1 VIIPI
6 VVSLFMQCPALS
18 HLYARCSRFLFSELN
33 IYPKPLEY
41 VFMGLRA
48 GIYGGSGYAGAEL
61 VRLLAGHPEV
71 GALGVSS
78 RGYAGR
84 GISEVYPQLAVEGA
98 YVEPEEI
105 DASSL
110 DAAFVA
116 YGHGESAEAVKGL
129 LEAGAR
135 LVVDLSADFRLSD
148 VGVYEE
154 WYGEHPAPAL
164 LGEAHYGLPEVFGA
178 PGGRLVANPGCY
190 PTAAILALAPVV
202 RRVAV
207 RSVTVNA
214 LSGVSGAGAKPSVK
228 THFVTVN
235 ESVSAYGISNGSPRH
250 RHTPEIEMMLR
261 RVGKTPEVTFVPH
274 LLPISRG
281 ELETIVVELEEPEEL
296 PEAGDV
302 LGWYAEDYEGWGFV
316 EARVEPPHISH
327 VANTN
332 RARLSAAVDP
342 RAGKLL
348 LFAAVDNLLKGAAG
362 AAVQNMNLA
371 LGYPEDLGLEHLK

>member
-1 VIIPI
+1 V
-6 VVSLFMQCPALS
+6 
-18 HLYARCSRFLFSELN
+18 
-33 IYPKPLEY
+33 
-41 VFMGLRA
+41 GLKV
-48 GIYGGSGYAGAEL
+48 GIYGGGGYAGVEL

-71 GALGVSS
+71 GVMSVSS

-84 GISEVYPQLAVEGA
+84 DINEVYPQLVVEGG

-116 YGHGESAEAVKGL
+116 YGHGESAGTVKRL
-129 LEAGAR
+129 LEAGTR
-135 LVVDLSADFRLSD
+135 LVIDLSADFRLPD
-148 VGVYEE
+148 VEVYNE
-154 WYGEHPAPAL
+154 WYGEHPAPGL
-164 LGEAHYGLPEVFGA
+164 LREAHYGLPEVFGA
-178 PGGRLVANPGCY
+178 PKVRLVANPGCY

-202 RRVAV
+202 RRLGAGI
-207 RSVTVNA
+207 RSVTINA

-235 ESVSAYGISNGSPRH
+235 ESVSPYGISDGSPRH
-250 RHTPEIEMMLR
+250 RHTPEIEIMLR
-261 RVGKTPEVTFVPH
+261 RVGEAPEVTFVPH

-281 ELETIVVELEEPEEL
+281 ELETIVVELEDSKEL
-296 PEAGDV
+296 PDAGDV

-316 EARVEPPHISH
+316 EARPEPPHISH

-332 RARLSAAVDP
+332 RAQLSAAVDK

-348 LFAAVDNLLKGAAG
+348 LFSAVDNLLKGAAG

>member
-1 VIIPI
+1 V
-6 VVSLFMQCPALS
+6 
-18 HLYARCSRFLFSELN
+18 
-33 IYPKPLEY
+33 
-41 VFMGLRA
+41 GLKV

-71 GALGVSS
+71 GAMGTAS

-84 GISEVYPQLAVEGA
+84 KIAEVYPQLAVEGK

-105 DASSL
+105 EASTL

-116 YGHGESAEAVKGL
+116 YGHGESAGVVEEL
-129 LEAGAR
+129 LDGGAG
-135 LVVDLSADFRLSD
+135 LVVDLSADFRLPD

-154 WYGEHPAPAL
+154 WYGDHPAPGL
-164 LGEAHYGLPEVFGA
+164 LAQAHYGLPEVFGA
-178 PGGRLVANPGCY
+178 PEGRLVANPGCY

-202 RRVAV
+202 RRLGGGV
-207 RSVTVNA
+207 RSITINA
-214 LSGVSGAGAKPSVK
+214 LSGVSGAGARPSVK

-235 ESVSAYGISNGSPRH
+235 ESVSPYGIVSGSPRH
-250 RHTPEIEMMLR
+250 RHTPEIEIMLR
-261 RVGKTPEVTFVPH
+261 RVGEAPEVTFVPH

-281 ELETIVVELEEPEEL
+281 ELETIVVELEEDEQVPG
-296 PEAGDV
+296 AGDV

-316 EARVEPPHISH
+316 EAREEPPHVSH

-332 RARLSAAVDP
+332 RARLSAAVDG
-342 RAGKLL
+342 RAGKIL
-348 LFAAVDNLLKGAAG
+348 LFSAVDNLLKGAAG

-371 LGYPEDLGLEHLK
+371 LGFPEDLGLEHLK

>member
-1 VIIPI
+1 MFKRFIQRVEY
-6 VVSLFMQCPALS
+6 LS
-18 HLYARCSRFLFSELN
+18 ESSTMSD
-33 IYPKPLEY
+33 
-41 VFMGLRA
+41 VGLKV
-48 GIYGGSGYAGAEL
+48 GIYGGSGYVGVEL

-71 GALGVSS
+71 GAMEVSS
-78 RGYAGR
+78 RGYAEL
-84 GISEVYPQLAVEGA
+84 GISEVYPQLAVEDG

-116 YGHGESAEAVKGL
+116 YGHGESAGAVEGL

-135 LVVDLSADFRLSD
+135 LVVDLSADFRLPD
-148 VGVYEE
+148 VEVYEE
-154 WYGEHPAPAL
+154 WYGEHPAPGL
-164 LGEAHYGLPEVFGA
+164 LGEAHYGLPEIFGA
-178 PGGRLVANPGCY
+178 PECRLVANPGCY

-202 RRVAV
+202 RRLGTGI

-235 ESVSAYGISNGSPRH
+235 ESASPYGILDGSPRH

-261 RVGKTPEVTFVPH
+261 RVGEAPEVTFVPH

-281 ELETIVVELEEPEEL
+281 ELETIVVEFEETGAL
-296 PEAGDV
+296 PGAGDV
-302 LGWYAEDYEGWGFV
+302 LGWYAEDYGAWGFV
-316 EARVEPPHISH
+316 EARPEPPHISH

>member
-1 VIIPI
+1 
-6 VVSLFMQCPALS
+6 M
-18 HLYARCSRFLFSELN
+18 
-33 IYPKPLEY
+33 
-41 VFMGLRA
+41 
-48 GIYGGSGYAGAEL
+48 
-61 VRLLAGHPEV
+61 
-71 GALGVSS
+71 GVSS
-78 RGYAGR
+78 RGYAGL
-84 GISEVYPQLAVEGA
+84 GISEVHPQLAVEGA
-98 YVEPEEI
+98 YVEPGEI

-110 DAAFVA
+110 DAVFVA
-116 YGHGESAEAVKGL
+116 YGHGESAEAVEGL
-129 LEAGAR
+129 LGAGAR
-135 LVVDLSADFRLSD
+135 LVVDLSADFRLAD
-148 VGVYEE
+148 VQVYEE
-154 WYGEHPAPAL
+154 WYGEHPAPGL
-164 LGEAHYGLPEVFGA
+164 LEEAHYGLPEVFGA
-178 PGGRLVANPGCY
+178 PEGRLVANPGCY

-202 RRVAV
+202 RRLGAGV

-214 LSGVSGAGAKPSVK
+214 LSGVSGAGVKPSVK

-235 ESVSAYGISNGSPRH
+235 ESVSPYGISNGSPRH

-281 ELETIVVELEEPEEL
+281 ELETIVVEFEEPGSL
-296 PEAGDV
+296 PATGDV
-302 LGWYAEDYEGWGFV
+302 LGWYAEDYGGWGFV
-316 EARVEPPHISH
+316 EAREEPPHISH